1 LDLTGLFTFQNGE
14 VKISEIFN
22 VLLQSTKYED
32 ILESISD
39 VSISK
44 DSLNH
49 LLEDEDVKA
58 TFTTFGVDNTNDL
71 NMFQYNNDK
80 KKLQR
85 LLDSTFTRTKVKEL
99 IPYFKT
105 REDKKIQD
113 NVTTRATV
121 PTIFE
126 YVTAL
131 AWYYIDDN
139 NIDFILKAGL
149 SLDANMLPKSHAV
162 GGSSDFEIKYDD
174 HTLMIEVTLTE
185 STNQRRAEMESV
197 SRHLG
202 NILLKLN
209 TSEQE
214 KTYGIFI
221 APRLNKNVLNDFRT
235 RQVAYWEDNTNHVK
249 GMNILPLDTEDI
261 VNILSSN
268 KTYSQLRPEFYE
280 LIEKDNEWGSKWYQ
294 EEVEP
299 FIISLNN

>member
-1 LDLTGLFTFQNGE
+1 
-14 VKISEIFN
+14 
-22 VLLQSTKYED
+22 
-32 ILESISD
+32 
-39 VSISK
+39 
-44 DSLNH
+44 
-49 LLEDEDVKA
+49 
-58 TFTTFGVDNTNDL
+58 
-71 NMFQYNNDK
+71 MFQYNNDK
-80 KKLQR
+80 AKLQN
-85 LLDSTFTRTKVKEL
+85 LLDSKFTRAKVKEL

-105 REDKKIQD
+105 REDETIQG

-131 AWYYIDDN
+131 AWYYIDNN

-149 SLDANMLPKSHAV
+149 SLDSNMLPKSHAV

-209 TSEQE
+209 TNEQE

-221 APRLNKNVLNDFRT
+221 APHLNKNVLNDFRT
-235 RQVAYWEDNTNHVK
+235 RRIAYWEDNTNHVK
-249 GMNILPLDTEDI
+249 GMNILPLDTDDI

-268 KTYSQLRPEFYE
+268 QTYSQLRPKFYE
-280 LIEKDNEWGSKWYQ
+280 LIEKDNEWGSKWYE
-294 EEVEP
+294 EEVKP
-299 FIISLNN
+299 FINSLNN